1 MMLSR
6 QTNLVH
12 SMTDDQRN
20 RWTVKSSSLL
30 PLDDRERH
38 RIEQVRKV

>member
-12 SMTDDQRN
+12 SMTDDQRDHWAV
-20 RWTVKSSSLL
+20 RASSLL